1 MIRCPGSRRLASGS
15 ECAKMRGERGHNPRR
30 LSKLEM
36 KVNKNIAKAIDRYCK
51 RYEQESKTFWFGT
64 CSLQNLDPFG
74 NNEYHVPDE
83 SELERMSQDYQSVTT
98 RFVKRLNGQ
107 RLEELKGLAK
117 EGNRFALRRLAEFHA
132 DRGEAP
138 LARSYLLHAIM
149 CGDTESAIN
158 SISDRRLSPHSDLE
172 CWSEL
177 AYAVG
182 PAIAVCPGF
191 LERAERL
198 ASKDPRAAGIV
209 ADWMRQ
215 ENGYEDLYARFLECG
230 LKDTSSRAADLR
242 AYDICHGKCSLR
254 EINERDVCC
263 LRHSSNRGDDG
274 SSIMLGRLS
283 LAGISVGRNID
294 DAIYYFAK
302 ACIQT
307 EDWLPRAWMAYLAY
321 PEAGVGRGCRA
332 GNRARVPE
340 CTVLDDL
347 IRFGARCAG
356 SDGNVYEDDLF
367 LYRGSSEQSTV
378 SLLHFK
384 PLGTDVPWDSD
395 GPISTSCDFY
405 TDDIRQIL
413 RICID
418 DVFEG
423 IFRQEYARWDLHENG
438 CCSYACDDSEY
449 DDVDDYLE
457 TLSPRCFDRNFRASG
472 LCLEYD
478 TMPLLYR
485 GMYGSREHT
494 RRERYESETLG
505 ERVRDWFGRI
515 LSRA

>member
-1 MIRCPGSRRLASGS
+1 M
-15 ECAKMRGERGHNPRR
+15 
-30 LSKLEM
+30 
-36 KVNKNIAKAIDRYCK
+36 
-51 RYEQESKTFWFGT
+51 
-64 CSLQNLDPFG
+64 
-74 NNEYHVPDE
+74 
-83 SELERMSQDYQSVTT
+83 
-98 RFVKRLNGQ
+98 
-107 RLEELKGLAK
+107 
-117 EGNRFALRRLAEFHA
+117 
-132 DRGEAP
+132 
-138 LARSYLLHAIM
+138 
-149 CGDTESAIN
+149 
-158 SISDRRLSPHSDLE
+158 
-172 CWSEL
+172 
-177 AYAVG
+177 G

-191 LERAERL
+191 LEKAEQL
-198 ASKDPRAAGIV
+198 ASEDPYVAGIV
-209 ADWMRQ
+209 AEWMRCQ
-215 ENGYEDLYARFLECG
+215 DGYDDAYARFLEYG
-230 LKDTSSRAADLR
+230 LKDTSSRASVLR
-242 AYDICHGKCSLR
+242 ADDICYERYPLT
-254 EINERDVCC
+254 EITERDVRC
-263 LRHSSNRGDDG
+263 LEYSSDHGSSH
-274 SSIMLGRLS
+274 SSIMLGRMS
-283 LAGISVGRNID
+283 FIGISVERSIE

-307 EDWLPRAWMAYLAY
+307 GDWLPRAWMAYLAY
-321 PEAGVGRGCRA
+321 PEAGVGRGCRV
-332 GNRARVPE
+332 GNRVRVPE

-367 LYRGSSEQSTV
+367 FYRGSSEQSTV

-384 PLGTDVPWDSD
+384 PLGTDVPWDPD
-395 GPISTSCDFY
+395 GPISTSCDFN

-457 TLSPRCFDRNFRASG
+457 TLSPRCFDKNFRASG

-478 TMPLLYR
+478 TMPLSYR
-485 GMYGSREHT
+485 GMYGSREHM
-494 RRERYESETLG
+494 RRERYESETLC

>member
-1 MIRCPGSRRLASGS
+1 MQML
-15 ECAKMRGERGHNPRR
+15 RGEWAQASR
-30 LSKLEM
+30 LSESEV
-36 KVNKNIAKAIDRYCK
+36 KVNRNIAKAIDKYSK
-51 RYEQESKTFWFGT
+51 KYEQEPKACRCGT

-83 SELERMSQDYQSVTT
+83 SELERMSQDYRSVTN
-98 RFVKRLNGQ
+98 RFAKRLNGQ
-107 RLEELKGLAK
+107 RLEALRDLAK
-117 EGNRFALRRLAEFHA
+117 EDNRFALRRLAEFHA
-132 DRGEAP
+132 GRGEAP

-158 SISDRRLSPHSDLE
+158 SISDRRLSPHSDPE

-177 AYAVG
+177 VYAVG

-191 LERAERL
+191 LERAEQL
-198 ASKDPRAAGIV
+198 ASEDPRAAGIV
-209 ADWMRQ
+209 ADWLRR
-215 ENGYEDLYARFLECG
+215 ENGYEDLYARFLEYG

-242 AYDICHGKCSLR
+242 AYDICHEGCSLR
-254 EINERDVCC
+254 EINERDVPC
-263 LRHSSNRGDDG
+263 LRNSSDRGDDG

-283 LAGISVGRNID
+283 LAGISNGRNID

-321 PEAGVGRGCRA
+321 PEAGVGRGCRV
-332 GNRARVPE
+332 GNMARVPE

-367 LYRGSSEQSTV
+367 FYRGSSEQSNV

-384 PLGTDVPWDSD
+384 PLGTDVPWGPY
-395 GPISTSCDFY
+395 GPISMYCDY
-405 TDDIRQIL
+405 YADDIRQIL

-423 IFRQEYARWDLHENG
+423 IFRQEYARWDIHENG

-457 TLSPRCFDRNFRASG
+457 TLRPRCFDRDFRVSG

-478 TMPLLYR
+478 TMPLSYR
-485 GMYGSREHT
+485 GMYGSREHM
-494 RRERYESETLG
+494 RQDRYESETLG
-505 ERVRDWFGRI
+505 DRVRDWFGRI

>member
-1 MIRCPGSRRLASGS
+1 MNR
-15 ECAKMRGERGHNPRR
+15 
-30 LSKLEM
+30 
-36 KVNKNIAKAIDRYCK
+36 NIAKEIDEYCK
-51 RYEQESKTFWFGT
+51 RYASEPKPPWCGT
-64 CSLQNLDPFG
+64 MSVRNQDPFAHHD
-74 NNEYHVPDE
+74 YHVPDE
-83 SELERMSQDYQSVTT
+83 SELERMDMEYRSAMAGCGR
-98 RFVKRLNGQ
+98 RFNDKM
-107 RLEELKGLAK
+107 LETLRVLSRED
-117 EGNRFALRRLAEFHA
+117 NRFALRELAEFYA
-132 DRGEAP
+132 STDNSR
-138 LARSYLLHAIM
+138 LARDYLLHAIM
-149 CGDTESAIN
+149 RGDTDSAIRN
-158 SISDRRLSPHSDLE
+158 ISDRRLSPYSDPE

-191 LERAERL
+191 LEKAEQL
-198 ASKDPRAAGIV
+198 ASEDPYAAGIV
-209 ADWMRQ
+209 AGWMRYQ
-215 ENGYEDLYARFLECG
+215 DGYDDAYARFLEYG
-230 LKDTSSRAADLR
+230 LKDTSSRASVLR
-242 AYDICHGKCSLR
+242 ADDICYEGCPLT
-254 EINERDVCC
+254 EITERDVRC
-263 LRHSSNRGDDG
+263 LEYSSDHGSSR
-274 SSIMLGRLS
+274 SSIMLGRMS
-283 LAGISVGRNID
+283 FIGISVERSIE

-307 EDWLPRAWMAYLAY
+307 GDWLPRAWMAYLAY
-321 PEAGVGRGCRA
+321 PEAGVGRGCRV

-347 IRFGARCAG
+347 IRFGSRCAG

-367 LYRGSSEQSTV
+367 FYRGSSEQSTV

-384 PLGTDVPWDSD
+384 PLGIDMPWDPD

-478 TMPLLYR
+478 TMPLSYR
-485 GMYGSREHT
+485 GMYGSREHM